1 MNLRSLVRGAINTV
15 NPDQPVQWLQYQAYS
30 TDATLKSTATYAA
43 AQTLWAQV
51 QPLPTDELAH
61 LENLN
66 IQGVLRQVHLRGA
79 IASAV
84 REDGTGGD
92 LLQFPEIAGGA
103 VRTWLVML
111 VSEVWATGYQGDT
124 AAWCRVVVRLQNFTP

>member
-1 MNLRSLVRGAINTV
+1 V
-15 NPDQPVQWLQYQAYS
+15 NPDQQVQWLKYQGYS
-30 TDATLKSTATYAA
+30 TDATLKSTAAYAT

-66 IQGVLRQVHLRGA
+66 IQGVLRQVYLRGA

-92 LLQFPEIAGGA
+92 VLQFPEIAGGA
-103 VRTWLVML
+103 VRTWLVM
-111 VSEVWATGYQGDT
+111 VVAEQWNEGYQGAA
-124 AAWCRVVVRLQNFTP
+124 AAWCRVIVRLQNFTP